1 MGLYYYLGTQLW
13 QFLVHWRDCPCLDRA
28 PWRAR
33 IQAKPTR
40 MQRALT
46 EEARAVGNIYRLY
59 LRLSRVWW
67 YAVVVG
73 MRDLLG
79 PPHSNPF
86 CSCAWWTGGGGAGAL
101 VVGSLG
107 CCVPRL
113 LRPPLLP
120 HLLDLDVRGASVKVI
135 GPLLIPDIV
144 DCQSGAPPSTSSVF
158 NGGLS

>member
-1 MGLYYYLGTQLW
+1 M
-13 QFLVHWRDCPCLDRA
+13 
-28 PWRAR
+28 
-33 IQAKPTR
+33 
-40 MQRALT
+40 
-46 EEARAVGNIYRLY
+46 
-59 LRLSRVWW
+59 
-67 YAVVVG
+67 
-73 MRDLLG
+73 
-79 PPHSNPF
+79 
-86 CSCAWWTGGGGAGAL
+86 
-101 VVGSLG
+101 VGSLG